1 MFITNRISTGKGRS
15 FDEIV
20 AEYRAKQEK
29 VKTASTNEP
38 VVKTAE
44 QEEADS
50 SGQLDVEPLH
60 QKGESTTMPKNGPSA
75 KTEGED
81 GGKGSKSDTGSEKE
95 GKDSEQPKWE
105 GKQENNNK
113 PEVKEESKGG
123 SDKRKTK
130 EAALEDLPQEVQDKI
145 KGKKKNNKDEEDS
158 DETSNE
164 EKDVSKE
171 SEVEKDEKKEKKA
184 NEKIKFVKI
193 ANLNAKN
200 KEFLRKFWTKLYGE
214 DYVNALLADK

>member
-20 AEYRAKQEK
+20 ADFRAKEE
-29 VKTASTNEP
+29 VKTASAGPE
-38 VVKTAE
+38 VKTAE

-60 QKGESTTMPKNGPSA
+60 QEGESTTMPKNGPSA
-75 KTEGED
+75 KTEGKE
-81 GGKGSKSDTGSEKE
+81 KEKAAKADTDPEKE
-95 GKDSEQPKWE
+95 GEDSEQPKWE
-105 GKQENNNK
+105 GKQENNNEPK
-113 PEVKEESKGG
+113 VEEEAKGG
-123 SDKRKTK
+123 SAKAETK

-145 KGKKKNNKDEEDS
+145 KGKDSSDEEDNEEEAEEKE
-158 DETSNE
+158 DETSDEEAKEE
-164 EKDVSKE
+164 EKEEKE
-171 SEVEKDEKKEKKA
+171 AKE
-184 NEKIKFVKI
+184 EIKFVKV